1 MTATDNTPARCPC
14 TFYERNPEAHDI
26 LLGIEDMPVP
36 RAIELVATL
45 ISDTDMIDDVDDLG
59 RFVGMHNW
67 RDPAGMYDAGSF
79 VDVASNQAANTPS
92 SERSVQG
99 AARACPPGD
108 GRGGAGVSGRTE
120 TEARKDP
127 KDVDVE
133 AALAE
138 LRRGIELVQQGVD
151 LLLSS

>member
-45 ISDTDMIDDVDDLG
+45 ISDTDMIDDVDDFG

-67 RDPAGMYDAGSF
+67 GNP
-79 VDVASNQAANTPS
+79 DVVRVLPGFCRR
-92 SERSVQG
+92 ERPHRNS
-99 AARACPPGD
+99 
-108 GRGGAGVSGRTE
+108 
-120 TEARKDP
+120 
-127 KDVDVE
+127 DVE

-138 LRRGIELVQQGVD
+138 LRRGIELVQQQ
-151 LLLSS
+151 LLSS